1 MRLRPPLRLL
11 VFVATLPMGA
21 LPLCAQSSPDYE
33 QPPINYSKADPDDA
47 VTRLLTRIARG
58 EVSFGGS
65 DREILEGVLREL
77 HVPVSSQVVVFSR
90 TSLQAN
96 LIRPSRPRALYFS
109 DTVYIGWVQ
118 GGLIEVAAID
128 PVLGPVFYS
137 IDPDDA
143 RAKSR
148 TFVREDSCL
157 RCHGGTFIR
166 EVPGLFARTVFPSDK
181 GEPLLRH
188 GSGIVD
194 DTTPFA
200 DRWGGWYVTG
210 YTGTEP
216 HRGNTLGSE
225 IAEKLEFSPNAK
237 RPTDLTEFFD
247 TSRYLAPTSD
257 VVALLVMEHQM
268 AMQNALTHAN
278 QRARKMLDYQRS
290 LQKSFGEPQT
300 DEPSYDS
307 VKSVFTSAAENVVD
321 HLLCHNAA
329 PLPAGV
335 QGSAGFRQ
343 AFASGVP
350 RSASG
355 ASLKDLSLDGRLFA
369 LRCSYLI
376 YSDTFRALPA
386 PLLDRIFARLHDALT
401 STDPK
406 NRYAYLETE
415 EKRRIMAL
423 LTETLPEARAQF
435 AKRK

>member
-1 MRLRPPLRLL
+1 MRRRPALCLS
-11 VFVATLPMGA
+11 VFLAGLALGA
-21 LPLCAQSSPDYE
+21 PPLCAQSSPDYE
-33 QPPINYSKADPDDA
+33 QPPINYSKARPDDA
-47 VTRLLTRIARG
+47 VTRLLARIARG
-58 EVSFGGS
+58 EVTLSGS

-77 HVPVSSQVVVFSR
+77 HVPVASQVVVFSR

-96 LIRPSRPRALYFS
+96 LIRPIRPRALYFS
-109 DTVYIGWVQ
+109 DTVYVGWVQ
-118 GGLIEVAAID
+118 GGLIEISAID

-137 IDPDDA
+137 IDPDDV
-143 RAKSR
+143 RAKTR

-166 EVPGLFARTVFPSDK
+166 DVPGLFARTVFPSDK

-216 HRGNTLGSE
+216 HRGNTFGSE
-225 IAEKLEFSPNAK
+225 QDDKLDFSPNAK
-237 RPTDLTEFFD
+237 RPADLKEFFD

-268 AMQNALTHAN
+268 AMQNALTNAN

-290 LQKSFGEPQT
+290 LQKSFGEPLT

-307 VKSVFTSAAENVVD
+307 VKSVFASAAENVVD
-321 HLLCHNAA
+321 HLLFHKAA

-335 QGSAGFRQ
+335 RGSEEFRR
-343 AFASGVP
+343 AFATGVP
-350 RSASG
+350 RSADG
-355 ASLKDLSLDGRLFA
+355 ATLKGLSLDGRLFA

-401 STDPK
+401 SSDPK
-406 NRYAYLETE
+406 HRYAYLEAE
-415 EKRRIMAL
+415 EKRRILAL
-423 LTETLPEARAQF
+423 LTETHPEARSQF
-435 AKRK
+435 AKRN

>member
-1 MRLRPPLRLL
+1 MRPRPQLRVLFLIASLPL
-11 VFVATLPMGA
+11 GA
-21 LPLCAQSSPDYE
+21 LGLHAQNSPDYE
-33 QPPINYSKADPDDA
+33 QPPISYSKANPDDA
-47 VTRLLTRIARG
+47 VTPLLARIARG
-58 EVSFGGS
+58 EVTFGGS

-77 HVPVSSQVVVFSR
+77 HVPIASQVVVFSR

-96 LIRPSRPRALYFS
+96 LIRPSRPRALYFA
-109 DTVYIGWVQ
+109 DTVYVGWVQ
-118 GGLIEVAAID
+118 GGLIEVAAVD

-137 IDPDDA
+137 IDPDDV

-225 IAEKLEFSPNAK
+225 RDDKLEFSPNTK
-237 RPTDLTEFFD
+237 RPTDLKEFFD
-247 TSRYLAPTSD
+247 TARYLAPTSD

-307 VKSVFTSAAENVVD
+307 VKSVFASAAENVVD
-321 HLLCHNAA
+321 HLLFYKAA
-329 PLPAGV
+329 PLPSGV
-335 QGSAGFRQ
+335 EGSKDFRG
-343 AFASGVP
+343 AFATGVP

-355 ASLKDLSLDGRLFA
+355 ATLKDLSLDRRLFA

-376 YSDTFRALPA
+376 YSDTFRTLPA

-406 NRYAYLETE
+406 GRYAYLDAE
-415 EKRRIMAL
+415 EKHRILAL
-423 LTETLPEARAQF
+423 LTETHPDARAQF
-435 AKRK
+435 AKRN

>member
-1 MRLRPPLRLL
+1 MRLRLPLRFLG
-11 VFVATLPMGA
+11 FVASLPLGA
-21 LPLCAQSSPDYE
+21 LPLRAQNSPDYE
-33 QPPINYSKADPDDA
+33 QPPINYSKAEPDDA
-47 VTRLLTRIARG
+47 VARLLARIARG
-58 EVSFGGS
+58 EVKLGGS

-77 HVPVSSQVVVFSR
+77 HVPIASQVVVFSR

-109 DTVYIGWVQ
+109 DTVYVGWVQ
-118 GGLIEVAAID
+118 GGLIEIAAVD

-137 IDPDDA
+137 IDPDDV

-210 YTGTEP
+210 YTGAEP
-216 HRGNTLGSE
+216 HRGNTFGSE
-225 IAEKLEFSPNAK
+225 RDEQLEFPPNAK
-237 RPTDLTEFFD
+237 RPTDLKDFFD
-247 TSRYLAPTSD
+247 TARYLAPTSD

-278 QRARKMLDYQRS
+278 QRARKMIDYQRS
-290 LQKSFGEPQT
+290 LQKSFGEPLT

-307 VKSVFTSAAENVVD
+307 VKSVFASAAENVVD
-321 HLLCHNAA
+321 HLLFYKAA

-335 QGSAGFRQ
+335 QGHDEFRRV
-343 AFASGVP
+343 FATGVP
-350 RSASG
+350 RSVGG
-355 ASLKDLSLDGRLFA
+355 ATLKDLSLDGRLFA

-376 YSDTFRALPA
+376 YTDTFRALPA
-386 PLLDRIFARLHDALT
+386 PLLDRIFARLHAALT
-401 STDPK
+401 SDDPK
-406 NRYAYLETE
+406 HRYAYLEAD
-415 EKRRIMAL
+415 EKRRILAL
-423 LTETLPEARAQF
+423 LTETHPEARAQF

>member
-1 MRLRPPLRLL
+1 MRVRWSLRLL
-11 VFVATLPMGA
+11 GFVAGLPLGTLP
-21 LPLCAQSSPDYE
+21 LLAQNSPDYE
-33 QPPINYSKADPDDA
+33 QPPINYSKAQPEDA
-47 VTRLLTRIARG
+47 VARLLARLARG
-58 EVSFGGS
+58 EVAFGGS

-77 HVPVSSQVVVFSR
+77 RVPIASQVVVFSR

-96 LIRPSRPRALYFS
+96 LIRPSRPRAVYFS
-109 DTVYIGWVQ
+109 DDVYVGWVQ

-137 IDPDDA
+137 IDPNDV

-166 EVPGLFARTVFPSDK
+166 DVPGLFARTVFPSDR

-188 GSGIVD
+188 GSSIVD

-216 HRGNTLGSE
+216 HRGNTFAGE
-225 IAEKLEFSPNAK
+225 REERLEFSPNPK
-237 RPTDLTEFFD
+237 RPADLTQFFD

-278 QRARKMLDYQRS
+278 QRARKMLDYQHA
-290 LQKSFGEPQT
+290 LQKSFGEPST
-300 DEPSYDS
+300 DEPTYDS
-307 VKSVFTSAAENVVD
+307 VKSVFASAVENVVD
-321 HLLCHNAA
+321 HLLFRDAA
-329 PLPAGV
+329 PLPPGI
-335 QGSAGFRQ
+335 QGHEDFRR
-343 AFASGVP
+343 AFATGVP
-350 RSASG
+350 RAADGST
-355 ASLKDLSLDGRLFA
+355 LKDLSLEGRLFA

-376 YSDTFRALPA
+376 YSDTFRTLPA
-386 PLLDRIFARLHDALT
+386 PLLHRIFARLHEALT
-401 STDPK
+401 SEDPK
-406 NRYAYLETE
+406 NRYAYLEAD
-415 EKRRIMAL
+415 EKRRILTL
-423 LTETLPEARAQF
+423 LTETHPEARRQF
-435 AKRK
+435 ARQ

>member
-1 MRLRPPLRLL
+1 MRLPRIRRCFVL
-11 VFVATLPMGA
+11 VAG
-21 LPLCAQSSPDYE
+21 LPLAALSLHAQSAADYE
-33 QPPINYSKADPDDA
+33 LPPINYSKAKPDDA
-47 VTRLLTRIARG
+47 VTQALARIGRG
-58 EVSFGGS
+58 EVMLAGS

-77 HVPVSSQVVVFSR
+77 RVPIASQVVVFSR

-109 DTVYIGWVQ
+109 DSVYIGWVQ
-118 GGLIEVAAID
+118 GGLIEVAAVD

-137 IDPDDA
+137 IDPDDV
-143 RAKSR
+143 RAKTR
-148 TFVREDSCL
+148 TFVREESCL

-166 EVPGLFARTVFPSDK
+166 EVPGVFARTVFPSDK

-210 YTGTEP
+210 YVGTEP

-225 IAEKLEFSPNAK
+225 RDDKLEFTPSTR
-237 RPTDLTEFFD
+237 RPSDLKEFFD

-278 QRARKMLDYQRS
+278 QRTRKMLDYQRS
-290 LQKSFGEPQT
+290 LQKSFGEPVT

-307 VKSVFTSAAENVVD
+307 VKSVFASAAENVVD
-321 HLLCHNAA
+321 HLLFHRAA
-329 PLPAGV
+329 PLPPGV
-335 QGSAGFRQ
+335 QGGEEFRR
-343 AFASGVP
+343 AFATRVP
-350 RSASG
+350 RSTDG

-376 YSDTFRALPA
+376 YSETFRALPA

-406 NRYAYLETE
+406 HRYAYLEAE
-415 EKRRIMAL
+415 EKRRILAL
-423 LTETLPEARAQF
+423 LRETLPEARAQF
-435 AKRK
+435 ARRG